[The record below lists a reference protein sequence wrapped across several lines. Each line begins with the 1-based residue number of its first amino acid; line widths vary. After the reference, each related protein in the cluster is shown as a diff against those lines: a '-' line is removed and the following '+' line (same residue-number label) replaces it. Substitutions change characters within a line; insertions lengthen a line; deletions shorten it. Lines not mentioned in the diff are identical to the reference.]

1 MIAPVEKR
9 VKRHMWC
16 ISEELVPFALCDDGI
31 TEAPKEA
38 IVAAMIAAG
47 RPQDF
52 PAQKPDMK
60 QQVLNQP
67 LVQLEHFAG
76 QK

>member
-1 MIAPVEKR
+1 MITPVER
-9 VKRHMWC
+9 CVKRHMWY
-16 ISEELVPFALCDDGI
+16 ISEELVPFALCDNGD
-31 TEAPKEA
+31 TEASEEA
-38 IVAAMIAAG
+38 TVVAMIAAG

-60 QQVLNQP
+60 QQILDQP